1 MTGLFFNRGPP
12 DPKKGLGG
20 RLLKE
25 FKGLVREKRYDE
37 ALRCGSEYIRKIGDH
52 NHDLFF
58 TMGAILY
65 VQKRYEKSISYLD
78 RALGIGSYDTEALL
92 LKARAHVALG
102 QGRRAAESCRKIQE
116 VDPGNAE
123 AAEILDELERPGAG
137 SK

>member
-12 DPKKGLGG
+12 DPKKGMGG

-25 FKGLVREKRYDE
+25 FKGYVRDKKYDE

-65 VQKRYEKSISYLD
+65 MQKRYEKSLSYLD
-78 RALGIGSYDTEALL
+78 RALEIGSYDTEALL
-92 LKARAHVALG
+92 LKARAHMVLG
-102 QGRRAAESCRKIQE
+102 QKSQAARSCRKIQE
-116 VDPGNAE
+116 VDPKNEE
-123 AAEILDELERPGAG
+123 AAGMLEKIESDGR
-137 SK
+137 